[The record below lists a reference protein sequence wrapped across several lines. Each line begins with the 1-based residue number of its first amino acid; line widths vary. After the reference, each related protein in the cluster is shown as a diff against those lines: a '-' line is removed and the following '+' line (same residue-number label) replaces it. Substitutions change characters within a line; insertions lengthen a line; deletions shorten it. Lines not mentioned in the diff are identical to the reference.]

1 MGVETRPAVPTDVPA
16 IVEMVYEL
24 ATFEKALDECHLTPA
39 QLGTALFGADPRVFC
54 HVATPAGAEE
64 VVGMALWFLTFST
77 WEGVH
82 GIYLEDLYVRPAARG
97 TGAGKALVAALA
109 RICVE
114 QGYPRLEWAVLD
126 WNPAREFY
134 DALGAGPKDDWVP
147 YRLSGAPLVT
157 LAASPGAQTS

>member
-1 MGVETRPAVPTDVPA
+1 MGVEIRPAVPADVSA

-24 ATFEKALDECHLTPA
+24 ATFERALDECHLTPA
-39 QLGTALFGADPRVFC
+39 RLETALFGADPRVYC
-54 HVATPAGAEE
+54 HVATRGGD
-64 VVGMALWFLTFST
+64 VLGMALWFLTFST

-82 GIYLEDLYVRPAARG
+82 GIYLEDLYVRPTARG
-97 TGAGKALVAALA
+97 TGAGKALVATLA

-134 DALGAGPKDDWVP
+134 DALGAAPKVDWVP
-147 YRLSGAPLVT
+147 YRLSGAPLAT
-157 LAASPGAQTS
+157 LGASPGAHTP